1 MSYTRLE
8 SRPAITRLH
17 GECDDFV
24 VAMKKDGMSMTH
36 VQLYQNATE
45 LQIEGDGCFDDVF
58 LKNETVDDIVQRCEA
73 WY

>member
-17 GECDDFV
+17 GEGDDFV

-45 LQIEGDGCFDDVF
+45 MQKKPREKGWF
-58 LKNETVDDIVQRCEA
+58 T
-73 WY
+73 W

>member
-1 MSYTRLE
+1 
-8 SRPAITRLH
+8 
-17 GECDDFV
+17 
-24 VAMKKDGMSMTH
+24 MKKDGMSMTH

>member
-1 MSYTRLE
+1 MNAPTKKCMSYTRLE

-45 LQIEGDGCFDDVF
+45 MQKTPNMVMGVF
-58 LKNETVDDIVQRCEA
+58 KK
-73 WY
+73 